1 MKKIMAKLEQKSLN
15 SYLKF
20 RQGDVF
26 LMVLG
31 AALGA
36 IILIAFFIF
45 ARDGV
50 SSWGEAF
57 TKLTSM

>member
-1 MKKIMAKLEQKSLN
+1 MKRLMNRIQEKQMN
-15 SYLKF
+15 TYLKF

-36 IILIAFFIF
+36 IILIAFYIY

-50 SSWGEAF
+50 SSWGNAF
-57 TKLTSM
+57 SNLTSL